1 MTDISHIILTQ
12 ICLTAGAYGAS
23 ARLLPVYF
31 GTYTQNSP
39 SQGIYRSVLD
49 LESGKLSEPSLV
61 AETPNPSFLVIHPNQ
76 RFLYCVS
83 EAGPSGVVRA
93 FAVERQTGALSL
105 LNERPS
111 GGAGPCHVSMDQTG
125 RVLLVA
131 NYGSG
136 SAAVLPVGADGRLGE
151 PICSVQH
158 KGSSIDP
165 RRQRG
170 PHAHSIN
177 VSPDNRFAFVADLGL
192 DKIMVYRLGID
203 HAKIT
208 AHDPAFV
215 RVRPGAGPRHVAFD
229 RQGKFAY
236 VINELDGTVTA
247 FAYGSHAGVLTEIQ
261 TISTLPRGFTGSNGC
276 AELCLHP
283 NGQFLYASN
292 RGHDSIAIY
301 RVDAAQGTLSL
312 IEHQTTAI
320 ETPRNFCL
328 DPTGRYCLV
337 ANQSAD
343 TVVVFRVD
351 VRSGQLVPTEHAVSV
366 GRPVCVRFLDTPDR

>member
-208 AHDPAFV
+208 TH
-215 RVRPGAGPRHVAFD
+215 
-229 RQGKFAY
+229 
-236 VINELDGTVTA
+236 
-247 FAYGSHAGVLTEIQ
+247 
-261 TISTLPRGFTGSNGC
+261 
-276 AELCLHP
+276 
-283 NGQFLYASN
+283 
-292 RGHDSIAIY
+292 
-301 RVDAAQGTLSL
+301 
-312 IEHQTTAI
+312 
-320 ETPRNFCL
+320 
-328 DPTGRYCLV
+328 
-337 ANQSAD
+337 
-343 TVVVFRVD
+343 
-351 VRSGQLVPTEHAVSV
+351 
-366 GRPVCVRFLDTPDR
+366 